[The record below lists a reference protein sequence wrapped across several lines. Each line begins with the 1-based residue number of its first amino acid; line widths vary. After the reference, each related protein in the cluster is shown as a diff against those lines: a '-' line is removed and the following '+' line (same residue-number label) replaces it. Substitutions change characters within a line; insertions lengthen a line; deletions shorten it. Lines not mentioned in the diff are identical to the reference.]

1 MKTRYRPLCA
11 ILAMLSIATVK
22 ATAAE
27 SYPSHSVR
35 VIVPYQAGGGLDMMC
50 RSIMAEVGKRL
61 KQPFVI
67 ENRTGASGTIGA
79 SEVARA
85 APDGYTLLCA
95 NNSEVTLAPFMMK
108 DLPYSPER
116 DLAPITMA
124 VTQTIALLANSAV
137 PADNIKQLFELSRK
151 KPLLYATPGKGTN
164 LELAMRM
171 LSDEAHV
178 PFNDVPYRGAA
189 GLVTDVLAGHV
200 PLAIINL
207 APVLPYIASKNLRPL
222 LVFQSKRNPT
232 LPDVPTTKEAV
243 GVDIPAYSWFGF
255 LAPAQTPVAIRSKLD
270 QEIRRALA
278 QPAVAEKLEK
288 VHMDVVALPS
298 AKFAEA
304 IKQERAY
311 YASIVQRFNLRPN

>member
-1 MKTRYRPLCA
+1 MRPDFRLS
-11 ILAMLSIATVK
+11 LAMLAMLCFT
-22 ATAAE
+22 TAAMAAAP
-27 SYPSHSVR
+27 YPSHSVR
-35 VIVPYQAGGGLDMMC
+35 VVVPYQAGGGLDMMC
-50 RSIMAEVGKRL
+50 RTVMAEVGRHL

-79 SEVARA
+79 SEVAHA

-95 NNSEVTLAPFMMK
+95 NNSEVTLAPFVMK
-108 DLPYSPER
+108 GLPYNPER

-137 PADNIKQLFELSRK
+137 PATNIQQLFTLSKK

-171 LSDEAHV
+171 LSDDAHV

-222 LVFQSKRNPT
+222 LVFQPHRNAT

-255 LAPAQTPVAIRSKLD
+255 LAPAHTPASIRSTLD
-270 QEIRRALA
+270 REIRHALA
-278 QPAVAEKLEK
+278 QPEVAEKLEK
-288 VHMDVVALPS
+288 VHMDVVAMS
-298 AKFAEA
+298 SSKFATA

-311 YASIVQRFNLRPN
+311 YASVARRFNLKPN